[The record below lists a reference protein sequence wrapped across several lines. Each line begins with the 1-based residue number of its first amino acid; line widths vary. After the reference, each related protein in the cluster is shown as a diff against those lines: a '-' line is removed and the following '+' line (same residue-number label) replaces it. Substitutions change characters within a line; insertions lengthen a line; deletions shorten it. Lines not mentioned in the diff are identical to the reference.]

1 MLSVRLLM
9 VEIVLVIS
17 LFSLICTYI
26 AAYRMPPKHSHQ
38 LYHVVQP
45 HTKPTTIGI
54 RQHSL
59 LTFSE
64 MKSSEKV
71 DRKELW
77 KSISQLERT
86 AIELLSSSAA
96 EEEGSKNYD
105 EAYRL
110 LAQSAS
116 LKSSDPFLQLATS
129 YSEAREANN
138 DAECD
143 RLLAAMR
150 LTDVPPHIAGMVA
163 KKQESIA
170 MADSMETEE
179 EVDAGSTFSDT
190 VTEKVRVKVN
200 SFYDAEKSDPAN
212 GKYMFWYKVG
222 IYNEGSEPVQIVA
235 RMWEIDKCRGDKE
248 VVRGAGI
255 MSTQPIIP
263 PGDVFTYQS
272 VCPLKVYPPKGKRVL
287 GSMSGAYTMCKGNMG
302 QHNFTVKV
310 GKFNLILPDNAK

>member
-1 MLSVRLLM
+1 MAAVFLSF
-9 VEIVLVIS
+9 
-17 LFSLICTYI
+17 FSTLS
-26 AAYRMPPKHSHQ
+26 AYRMPHA
-38 LYHVVQP
+38 
-45 HTKPTTIGI
+45 TT
-54 RQHSL
+54 RRPFLRMS
-59 LTFSE
+59 
-64 MKSSEKV
+64 SSEKV

-86 AIELLSSSAA
+86 AIELLSSTSPD
-96 EEEGSKNYD
+96 EDTDKYD

-110 LAQSAS
+110 LAQSTY
-116 LKSSDPFLQLATS
+116 LKSSDPFVQLATS
-129 YSEAREANN
+129 YSEALKAND

-150 LTDVPPHIAGMVA
+150 LTDVPPHIAGLVER
-163 KKQESIA
+163 KQSNISDELPSI
-170 MADSMETEE
+170 DE

-190 VTEKVRVKVN
+190 VTEKIRVKVN
-200 SFYDAEKSDPAN
+200 SFYDAEKSDPVN

-235 RMWEIDKCRGDKE
+235 RMWEIDKCRGEKE

-310 GKFNLILPDNAK
+310 GKFNLILPENASRE

>member
-1 MLSVRLLM
+1 MRFIGTF
-9 VEIVLVIS
+9 VEEFVLIVT
-17 LFSLICTYI
+17 LICTYTT
-26 AAYRMPPKHSHQ
+26 AYRMAPFNGNQLHHIAHQ
-38 LYHVVQP
+38 HI
-45 HTKPTTIGI
+45 TSNKIGV
-54 RQHSL
+54 RPLSL
-59 LTFSE
+59 QAFME
-64 MKSSEKV
+64 MKSSEKL

-77 KSISQLERT
+77 KSISKLEKN
-86 AIELLSSSAA
+86 AIELLSSSSS
-96 EEEGSKNYD
+96 EEENSKNHD

-110 LAQSAS
+110 LAQSAY

-129 YSEAREANN
+129 YTEALEAKN
-138 DAECD
+138 DEECD

-150 LTDVPPHIAGMVA
+150 LADVPPHIAGMVA
-163 KKQESIA
+163 KKQEINA
-170 MADSMETEE
+170 RADSTESE
-179 EVDAGSTFSDT
+179 EDVDAGSTFSDT
-190 VTEKVRVKVN
+190 VTEKIRVKVN

-212 GKYMFWYKVG
+212 GKFMFWYKVG
-222 IYNEGSEPVQIVA
+222 IYNEGPEPVQIVA

-310 GKFNLILPDNAK
+310 GKFNLILPENAKTE

>member
-1 MLSVRLLM
+1 MIVFLAVLMSFLSIL
-9 VEIVLVIS
+9 S
-17 LFSLICTYI
+17 AF
-26 AAYRMPPKHSHQ
+26 RMPQ
-38 LYHVVQP
+38 
-45 HTKPTTIGI
+45 TTTQAA
-54 RQHSL
+54 RHYSSYL
-59 LTFSE
+59 K
-64 MKSSEKV
+64 MASSEKV

-86 AIELLSSSAA
+86 AIDLLSSSSPDDD
-96 EEEGSKNYD
+96 SKNYD
-105 EAYRL
+105 EACRL
-110 LAQSAS
+110 LAQSAH
-116 LKSSDPFLQLATS
+116 LKSSDPFLQLAAS
-129 YSEAREANN
+129 YSEALNDNN
-138 DAECD
+138 DAECN

-150 LTDVPPHIAGMVA
+150 LTDVPPHIASVITRNQGGV
-163 KKQESIA
+163 KITDDISS
-170 MADSMETEE
+170 DVVEE
-179 EVDAGSTFSDT
+179 EVDAGTTFSDT
-190 VTEKVRVKVN
+190 VTEKIRVKVN

-235 RMWEIDKCRGDKE
+235 RMWEIEKCRGEKE

-310 GKFNLILPDNAK
+310 GKFNLILPESIQQQ

>member
-1 MLSVRLLM
+1 MLVELILIAFMVSLL
-9 VEIVLVIS
+9 
-17 LFSLICTYI
+17 CTYTT
-26 AAYRMPPKHSHQ
+26 AYRMTRVQYSNPLLQHAKTA
-38 LYHVVQP
+38 VV
-45 HTKPTTIGI
+45 GI
-54 RQHSL
+54 RQHNL
-59 LTFSE
+59 QTFME

-77 KSISQLERT
+77 KSISKLERT
-86 AIELLSSSAA
+86 AIELLSAPPDTD
-96 EEEGSKNYD
+96 EDNSKNYD

-110 LAQSAS
+110 LAQSTY

-129 YSEAREANN
+129 YTEALEANN

-163 KKQESIA
+163 KKQEKNALAESSDA
-170 MADSMETEE
+170 E

-190 VTEKVRVKVN
+190 VTEKIRVKVN

-310 GKFNLILPDNAK
+310 GKFNLILPESEK

>member
-1 MLSVRLLM
+1 
-9 VEIVLVIS
+9 
-17 LFSLICTYI
+17 
-26 AAYRMPPKHSHQ
+26 
-38 LYHVVQP
+38 
-45 HTKPTTIGI
+45 
-54 RQHSL
+54 
-59 LTFSE
+59 

-77 KSISQLERT
+77 KSISKLERT
-86 AIELLSSSAA
+86 AIELLSAPPDTD
-96 EEEGSKNYD
+96 EDNSKNYD

-110 LAQSAS
+110 LAQSTY

-129 YSEAREANN
+129 YTEALEANN

-163 KKQESIA
+163 KKQEKNALAESSDA
-170 MADSMETEE
+170 E

-190 VTEKVRVKVN
+190 VTEKIRVKVN

-310 GKFNLILPDNAK
+310 GKFNLILPESEK